1 MGQQQA
7 HALYHLWVIT
17 VQLVRLLD
25 EVQAA
30 AALPGQHHLQGGQ
43 LWAGVRGGRS
53 LMGGPQGPP
62 GDGERPY

>member
-7 HALYHLWVIT
+7 HTLHHLWVIT

-43 LWAGVRGGRS
+43 LWAGVRGVV
-53 LMGGPQGPP
+53 P
-62 GDGERPY
+62 